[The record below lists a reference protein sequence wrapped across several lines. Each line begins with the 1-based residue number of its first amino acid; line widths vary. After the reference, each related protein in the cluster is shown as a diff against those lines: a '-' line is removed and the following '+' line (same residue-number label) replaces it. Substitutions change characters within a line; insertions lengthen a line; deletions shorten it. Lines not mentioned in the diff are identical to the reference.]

1 MSMTGL
7 WVPALWVGYAALLL
21 FISRWAKGKD
31 ALAPGRVGT
40 TVQAFAYIAT
50 YISAVALVGFGGLCH
65 KFGLQ
70 MLLVAAGNV
79 WLGTW
84 FVYRFLAWPTRLW
97 QHRLNAKTPAEMLS
111 KAYSA
116 PKLQA
121 FLGLLSALLL
131 IIYGSVVFRGA
142 ALMISEILAVS
153 LNSALIFL
161 ILIVGISVSVGGL
174 RGVLYTEAL
183 QGLIML
189 LGVTMLL
196 VAVFK
201 LVGGPIA
208 GLEALAALPATPEAN
223 RGFVSFSSG
232 APGLNIITLTLVTSV
247 GVWAQPQLIQR
258 HFALKNRRE
267 SAKVAPL
274 AMLAL
279 VFVVGGAYVAG
290 GFSRLIVGPE
300 VTNPDTVIPVLVH
313 KLLPAAGQQLF
324 ALAVVSASLST
335 ASALMHIAS
344 GSLWRDVMHL
354 EDSHGFA
361 WKGSVLFCVAL
372 CGVFALNSSTIIAIV
387 CTTSWSLLACA
398 VLIPYLSL
406 LAFGTRFGA
415 TAAWCGSLGGIVSC
429 CLWYA
434 FGYAPTSAQIS
445 GIVLPGIVG
454 AINPILVGIPASLL
468 LFVIGGALESRSN
481 GIALEQVD

>member
-1 MSMTGL
+1 MNIG
-7 WVPALWVGYAALLL
+7 WIAALWIAYAALLL
-21 FISRWAKGKD
+21 FISRWAKSKD
-31 ALAPGRVGT
+31 ALAPGKVGT

-142 ALMISEILAVS
+142 ALMVSEILPIS
-153 LNSALIFL
+153 LHNALIFL
-161 ILIVGISVSVGGL
+161 IIVVGISVSVGGL

-183 QGLIML
+183 QGFIML
-189 LGVTMLL
+189 MGVTMLL

-201 LVGGPIA
+201 AIGGPIA
-208 GLEALAALPATPEAN
+208 GFNALAAIPATPEAN
-223 RGFVSFSSG
+223 RGFLALSSG
-232 APGLNIITLTLVTSV
+232 APGLNILTLTLVTSV

-258 HFALKNRRE
+258 HFALKSRKE
-267 SAKVAPL
+267 STKVAPL

-290 GFSRLIVGPE
+290 GFSRLILGPDI
-300 VTNPDTVIPVLVH
+300 TNPDTVIPMLVH
-313 KLLPAAGQQLF
+313 RLLPVAGQQLF

-335 ASALMHIAS
+335 ASALLHIAS
-344 GSLWRDVMHL
+344 SSLWRDVMHL
-354 EDSHGFA
+354 EDSRGLA
-361 WKGSVLFCVAL
+361 WKGSVLLCVAL

-398 VLIPYLSL
+398 VLIPYLAL

-415 TAAWCGSLGGIVSC
+415 TAAWCGSLGGILSC

-434 FGYAPTSAQIS
+434 VGYAPTSAQIS
-445 GIVLPGIVG
+445 GIVLPGIIG
-454 AINPILVGIPASLL
+454 SINPILIGIPASFF
-468 LFVIGGALESRSN
+468 LFAIGGLFENKTSAV
-481 GIALEQVD
+481 IALEQAK